1 MRVRRFA
8 DHRKLRD
15 GWRPCTFMLQ
25 KPSLAFD
32 AAAIASERATR
43 SDDAVTG
50 NDDSDGIGAVGE
62 TDCAHCSGAAD
73 AARELAV
80 GDGGAERN
88 LSQSLPYLTLK
99 GRAVSFDRQVVDGG
113 EVSGEIAADGFGET
127 VGVAG
132 SGEGESNSSVGT
144 VVKTEE

>member
-15 GWRPCTFMLQ
+15 GWGSCTFMFEEPL
-25 KPSLAFD
+25 LAFHT
-32 AAAIASERATR
+32 AAVAGEGAVG

-62 TDCAHCSGAAD
+62 TDGADWGGAAD
-73 AARELAV
+73 AAGELAV
-80 GDGGAERN
+80 GGGGAERN

-99 GRAVSFDRQVVDGG
+99 GRAV
-113 EVSGEIAADGFGET
+113 GF
-127 VGVAG
+127 
-132 SGEGESNSSVGT
+132 
-144 VVKTEE
+144 